1 MVVKSSRNSFFRQ
14 LPLRQ
19 LYFLKANSYGK
30 NLIETLN
37 LLETLVITTLTVVAG
52 TNVVELELILN
63 CFSDGTGTE

>member
-1 MVVKSSRNSFFRQ
+1 MVVKIPRNSFFRQ
-14 LPLRQ
+14 LLLRQ
-19 LYFLKANSYGK
+19 LYFLKANGYGK

-37 LLETLVITTLTVVAG
+37 LLETLVLTTLTVVTG

>member
-1 MVVKSSRNSFFRQ
+1 MVVKSSRNSFFWQ

-19 LYFLKANSYGK
+19 LYFLKANGYGK

-37 LLETLVITTLTVVAG
+37 LLETLVLTTLTVVAG